1 MGIDEPTFS
10 QANSWLS
17 GFLKSNTNYFRNCSF
32 VELPWETYS
41 KVYGNLNTQFLIIYR
56 IQEYIPLYYL
66 LLITR
71 VGKMHWLAT
80 CSEAFKWNT
89 IKIQT
94 FKRAVNKIGNCIILC
109 IAPFYRNYVHIL
121 VVPLA
126 WFRSWSY
133 HLLEKKY
140 TIQYS
145 LYLKKQTPGSV
156 NLMHIDTLFLAITYF
171 CTLRH
176 QSKHISLM
184 L

>member
-17 GFLKSNTNYFRNCSF
+17 GFLKSNTNYFKNCSF

-80 CSEAFKWNT
+80 CSEAFKWNI

-121 VVPLA
+121 VVKWIKLHVGP
-126 WFRSWSY
+126 Y
-133 HLLEKKY
+133 KM
-140 TIQYS
+140 
-145 LYLKKQTPGSV
+145 V
-156 NLMHIDTLFLAITYF
+156 
-171 CTLRH
+171 
-176 QSKHISLM
+176 
-184 L
+184 